1 MATPQNVTKCCFNRW
16 EMYLQVLWCKN
27 TKINPIYSRGFLQQ
41 ATDGKSSPGKGIHI
55 NSALK

>member
-1 MATPQNVTKCCFNRW
+1 
-16 EMYLQVLWCKN
+16 MYLQVLCEN
-27 TKINPIYSRGFLQQ
+27 TKINPIYSSSCKGGSLQQ